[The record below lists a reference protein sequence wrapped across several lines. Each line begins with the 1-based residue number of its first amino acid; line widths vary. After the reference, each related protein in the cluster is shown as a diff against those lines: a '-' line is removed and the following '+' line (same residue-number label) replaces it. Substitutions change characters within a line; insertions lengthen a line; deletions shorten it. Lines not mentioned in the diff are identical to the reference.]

1 MKISHSVEALD
12 SAAAWSRLGRI
23 LGGGGL
29 DVVRNTIR
37 HLRVL
42 DVKCYVLEDPY
53 IDRDYSADYAQF
65 YALTF
70 HAHERHC
77 KRVHFFSQDISPLL
91 QRPLSTD
98 RLNDLGG
105 LAKDTYCGFC
115 VVRPLSAAPIGR
127 TVLLARLGNGFNIE
141 AAVTC
146 RAHIDTHLLG
156 TRLQVAGTSFLQ
168 QDSRVAPAPR
178 SPSGPAC
185 ATCTRGTITIGFPSP
200 TSRDSPVSHP

>member
-1 MKISHSVEALD
+1 MKITHTVEPLD
-12 SAAAWSRLGRI
+12 SNAAWSRLARV
-23 LGGGGL
+23 LGGAGL

-42 DVKCYVLEDPY
+42 NARCYVLEDPY

-91 QRPLSTD
+91 QRPLSTA
-98 RLNDLGG
+98 RLNDLGD
-105 LAKDTYCGFC
+105 LAKDAYCGFC

-127 TVLLARLGNGFNIE
+127 TVLLARLGNDFNME
-141 AAVTC
+141 TTVTC
-146 RAHIDTHLLG
+146 RADIDAHLLG
-156 TRLQVAGTSFLQ
+156 TRAALRSV
-168 QDSRVAPAPR
+168 SRVR
-178 SPSGPAC
+178 SEGVWAVPVY
-185 ATCTRGTITIGFPSP
+185 TRARG
-200 TSRDSPVSHP
+200 R